1 MRYAIVSDIHANI
14 RAWEA
19 VLADIRTQG
28 VDVIVCLGDV
38 VGYGPKPAE
47 VLEAVRSVTDHFVL
61 GNHDAAAVG
70 MMDYSIFNDHARQ
83 AIEWTIT
90 ELSSDAKQ
98 FLSSVPLAIEAG
110 ELLFVHAEIA
120 EPGRFDYI
128 DSVEIAKENFA
139 ASRHFATFVGHTHL
153 PKMFELSADGSVQEL
168 LDTTCGLDA
177 EKRYIINVGSVGEP
191 RNPDDLSSRYAVYD
205 VEKREIDF
213 RHVEFDIVAYRRDL
227 DATTLDLR
235 PYFLRVYEQVFEGR
249 KAVVS
254 SGGSLVDMQVS
265 HDSAALVDLKQVSTI
280 VQLSN
285 SGTMLASAKP
295 ARTPLYALGTAAIL
309 IIASLIFWVTKENPP
324 SPSQND
330 RPVVSKKKESL
341 SKEKPKKEPE
351 EKERREV
358 IDPKIAI
365 SKLPAK
371 QAPPKAKPN
380 PPDPEPIPTEPEK
393 EGIQSDLEPVVEV
406 NEKKAKSTWWR
417 MNKEAAESSLV
428 DNSGQIKLGLVRP
441 GKATRA
447 IAPDPVPL
455 NQAANDSAL
464 ILGIWQEEKADGIF
478 SLNTESSYTFEGWF
492 IADKLR
498 RPIFLLGTRTGE
510 GEDNQG
516 WHIDLRPPARGKK
529 EEQMAFFYDSGTQRV
544 QALAEAVKVADKKPH
559 HFAITW
565 NHEFSNDEGEM
576 ALFLDGTKVAAAS
589 VAHSNIPGEQTNPL
603 RIGSLGNKTPIALD
617 EIRFTRKALQPH
629 EFLLKTAIVGA
640 TMVKG
645 NSSNRDSWSIPT
657 NWERGQV
664 PSPNENVIISE
675 GLTAQVE
682 NSPPEPYSGS
692 LILRKNSQLILW
704 GSSNLNT
711 LPKAPGGIIM
721 HENSRL
727 ILSTAEEVNF
737 GPIELIENA
746 SVYGG
751 ASTNG
756 QGGIRKFNGAIKG
769 GGKLILNGVNRNQFR
784 LETANTFSGGLM
796 AHSTQNEP
804 FYIVAAADASFGT
817 GDVHLKENSS
827 LIIEANLNDTIAN
840 TAALSLEGA
849 GSLRINGGG
858 ADPNKLYKLL
868 LQSDET
874 VAGFFI
880 DGVDQG
886 EGLFSGETHPA
897 ITGPGKLTV
906 KRPDDS

>member
-1 MRYAIVSDIHANI
+1 
-14 RAWEA
+14 
-19 VLADIRTQG
+19 
-28 VDVIVCLGDV
+28 
-38 VGYGPKPAE
+38 
-47 VLEAVRSVTDHFVL
+47 
-61 GNHDAAAVG
+61 
-70 MMDYSIFNDHARQ
+70 
-83 AIEWTIT
+83 
-90 ELSSDAKQ
+90 
-98 FLSSVPLAIEAG
+98 
-110 ELLFVHAEIA
+110 
-120 EPGRFDYI
+120 
-128 DSVEIAKENFA
+128 
-139 ASRHFATFVGHTHL
+139 
-153 PKMFELSADGSVQEL
+153 
-168 LDTTCGLDA
+168 
-177 EKRYIINVGSVGEP
+177 
-191 RNPDDLSSRYAVYD
+191 
-205 VEKREIDF
+205 
-213 RHVEFDIVAYRRDL
+213 
-227 DATTLDLR
+227 
-235 PYFLRVYEQVFEGR
+235 
-249 KAVVS
+249 
-254 SGGSLVDMQVS
+254 
-265 HDSAALVDLKQVSTI
+265 
-280 VQLSN
+280 
-285 SGTMLASAKP
+285 
-295 ARTPLYALGTAAIL
+295 
-309 IIASLIFWVTKENPP
+309 
-324 SPSQND
+324 
-330 RPVVSKKKESL
+330 
-341 SKEKPKKEPE
+341 
-351 EKERREV
+351 
-358 IDPKIAI
+358 
-365 SKLPAK
+365 
-371 QAPPKAKPN
+371 
-380 PPDPEPIPTEPEK
+380 
-393 EGIQSDLEPVVEV
+393 
-406 NEKKAKSTWWR
+406 
-417 MNKEAAESSLV
+417 
-428 DNSGQIKLGLVRP
+428 
-441 GKATRA
+441 
-447 IAPDPVPL
+447 
-455 NQAANDSAL
+455 
-464 ILGIWQEEKADGIF
+464 
-478 SLNTESSYTFEGWF
+478 
-492 IADKLR
+492 
-498 RPIFLLGTRTGE
+498 
-510 GEDNQG
+510 
-516 WHIDLRPPARGKK
+516 
-529 EEQMAFFYDSGTQRV
+529 MAFFYDSGTQRV

-629 EFLLKTAIVGA
+629 EFLLKTAILGA

-711 LPKAPGGIIM
+711 LPKAPGIITM
-721 HENSRL
+721 HENSCL

-746 SVYGG
+746 RVYGG

-840 TAALSLEGA
+840 TAALSLEGV
-849 GSLRINGGG
+849 GSLRVNGGG

-906 KRPDDS
+906 KRPDDN

>member
-14 RAWEA
+14 QAWEA
-19 VLADIRTQG
+19 VLADIRSQG

-90 ELSSDAKQ
+90 ELSFDAKH

-128 DSVEIAKENFA
+128 DNSEIAKENFA
-139 ASRHFATFVGHTHL
+139 ANEHFATFVGHTHL
-153 PKMFELSADGSVQEL
+153 PKMFELSANGSVQEL
-168 LDTTCGLDA
+168 FDTSCGLDA

-213 RHVEFDIVAYRRDL
+213 RYVEFDIVAYRRDL
-227 DATTLDLR
+227 DSTTLALR

-285 SGTMLASAKP
+285 TGTMLASAQP
-295 ARTPLYALGTAAIL
+295 SRTPLYALGTAAIL
-309 IIASLIFWVTKENPP
+309 IIASLIFWVTRENHP

-330 RPVVSKKKESL
+330 KTVVTNKNEQPSKEEPKKKDL
-341 SKEKPKKEPE
+341 
-351 EKERREV
+351 REV
-358 IDPKIAI
+358 IDPRIAI
-365 SKLPAK
+365 SKLPETQDPHK
-371 QAPPKAKPN
+371 EKPN
-380 PPDPEPIPTEPEK
+380 PKDPEPIPTKPEK
-393 EGIQSDLEPVVEV
+393 EVRQSDLEPLVEV
-406 NEKKAKSTWWR
+406 DEEKVKSTWWR

-428 DNSGQIKLGLVRP
+428 DTSGQIELLPLQP
-441 GKATRA
+441 GKGMPG

-455 NQAANDSAL
+455 NQVANDSAL
-464 ILGIWQEEKADGIF
+464 ILGIWQEEKVAGIF
-478 SLNTESSYTFEGWF
+478 ALNTESSYTFEGWF

-510 GEDNQG
+510 GEDNRG

-529 EEQMAFFYDSGTQRV
+529 EEQMAFFYDSGTHRV

-559 HFAITW
+559 HFAIIW
-565 NHEFSNDEGEM
+565 NHEVSNDVGEM
-576 ALFLDGTKVAAAS
+576 ALYLDGTKVAAAS
-589 VAHSNIPGEQTNPL
+589 VAHSNIPGEQINPL
-603 RIGSLGNKTPIALD
+603 RIGSRGNKTPIALD
-617 EIRFTRKALQPH
+617 ELRFTRKALQPH
-629 EFLLKTAIVGA
+629 EFLLKKVILGA
-640 TMVKG
+640 TMIKS
-645 NSSNRDSWSIPT
+645 NSSNRDSWNIPT
-657 NWERGQV
+657 NWESGQV
-664 PSPNENVIISE
+664 PGPNENVIISE
-675 GLTAQVE
+675 DLSAQVE
-682 NSPPEPYSGS
+682 KSPPEPYSGS
-692 LILRKNSQLILW
+692 LILRKNSRLILW
-704 GSSNLNT
+704 GSNDLNV
-711 LPKAPGGIIM
+711 LPKIPGSIMM
-721 HENSRL
+721 HENSSL
-727 ILSTAEEVNF
+727 ILRTVEKVNL
-737 GPIELIENA
+737 GPIELIEDA
-746 SVYGG
+746 SIYYGG

-756 QGGIRKFNGAIKG
+756 EGGILKFNGGIKG
-769 GGKLILNGVNRNQFR
+769 GGKLILDGANRSQFR
-784 LETANTFSGGLM
+784 LETANTFTGGLM
-796 AHSTQNEP
+796 AHSTQNEL
-804 FYIVAAADASFGT
+804 FYLVAAADSSLGT
-817 GDVHLKENSS
+817 GDVNLKENSS
-827 LIIEANLNDTIAN
+827 LLIEANLDDTIAN
-840 TAALSLEGA
+840 TATLSLEGA
-849 GSLRINGGG
+849 GSLETNSEGE
-858 ADPNKLYKLL
+858 DPSKLYKLFL
-868 LQSDET
+868 KSDET

-886 EGLFSGETHPA
+886 EGIFSGETHPA
-897 ITGPGKLTV
+897 ITGSGRLTV
-906 KRPDDS
+906 KRSDDN

>member
-1 MRYAIVSDIHANI
+1 
-14 RAWEA
+14 
-19 VLADIRTQG
+19 
-28 VDVIVCLGDV
+28 
-38 VGYGPKPAE
+38 
-47 VLEAVRSVTDHFVL
+47 
-61 GNHDAAAVG
+61 
-70 MMDYSIFNDHARQ
+70 
-83 AIEWTIT
+83 
-90 ELSSDAKQ
+90 
-98 FLSSVPLAIEAG
+98 
-110 ELLFVHAEIA
+110 
-120 EPGRFDYI
+120 
-128 DSVEIAKENFA
+128 
-139 ASRHFATFVGHTHL
+139 
-153 PKMFELSADGSVQEL
+153 

-227 DATTLDLR
+227 DATSLALR

-265 HDSAALVDLKQVSTI
+265 HDSAALVDLKKVSTI
-280 VQLSN
+280 VRLSN
-285 SGTMLASAKP
+285 SGTMLASAQP
-295 ARTPLYALGTAAIL
+295 SRTPLYAMGTAAIL
-309 IIASLIFWVTKENPP
+309 TIALLIFWVTKEDSP
-324 SPSQND
+324 SPLQNSKTVFTKKNEL
-330 RPVVSKKKESL
+330 PTKKEPKKKEL
-341 SKEKPKKEPE
+341 
-351 EKERREV
+351 REG
-358 IDPKIAI
+358 INPQIAI
-365 SKLPAK
+365 SKLPEK
-371 QAPPKAKPN
+371 QTSSEEKPD
-380 PPDPEPIPTEPEK
+380 PQDPEPFPTKPNKEVIPT
-393 EGIQSDLEPVVEV
+393 DLESVVEV
-406 NEKKAKSTWWR
+406 NEKKVKSTWWR

-428 DNSGQIKLGLVRP
+428 DNSGQIKLLLVRP
-441 GKATRA
+441 GKGTRA

-464 ILGIWQEEKADGIF
+464 ILGIWQEEKVDGIF
-478 SLNTESSYTFEGWF
+478 ALNTESSYTFEGWF

-510 GEDNQG
+510 GEDNRG

-529 EEQMAFFYDSGTQRV
+529 EDQMAFFYDSGTQRV
-544 QALAEAVKVADKKPH
+544 QALAEEVKVADKKPH

-589 VAHSNIPGEQTNPL
+589 IAHSNIPGEQINPL

-617 EIRFTRKALQPH
+617 EIRFTPKALQPH
-629 EFLLKTAIVGA
+629 EFLLKTAILGA

-657 NWERGQV
+657 NWERGQI

-682 NSPPEPYSGS
+682 NSPPAPYSGS

-721 HENSRL
+721 HENSCL
-727 ILSTAEEVNF
+727 ILSTAKEVNF
-737 GPIELIENA
+737 GPIELLENA

-751 ASTNG
+751 VSTNG
-756 QGGIRKFNGAIKG
+756 QDGIRKFNGVIKG
-769 GGKLILNGVNRNQFR
+769 GGKLIINGVNRNQFR

-840 TAALSLEGA
+840 TAALSLEGV

-858 ADPNKLYKLL
+858 ADPTKLYKLF

-886 EGLFSGETHPA
+886 EGIFSGETHTA
-897 ITGPGKLTV
+897 IAGPGKLTV
-906 KRPDDS
+906 KRPDDN

>member
-1 MRYAIVSDIHANI
+1 
-14 RAWEA
+14 
-19 VLADIRTQG
+19 
-28 VDVIVCLGDV
+28 
-38 VGYGPKPAE
+38 
-47 VLEAVRSVTDHFVL
+47 
-61 GNHDAAAVG
+61 
-70 MMDYSIFNDHARQ
+70 
-83 AIEWTIT
+83 
-90 ELSSDAKQ
+90 
-98 FLSSVPLAIEAG
+98 
-110 ELLFVHAEIA
+110 
-120 EPGRFDYI
+120 
-128 DSVEIAKENFA
+128 
-139 ASRHFATFVGHTHL
+139 
-153 PKMFELSADGSVQEL
+153 MFELSADGSVQEL

-227 DATTLDLR
+227 DATNLDLR

-285 SGTMLASAKP
+285 SGTMLASAQP
-295 ARTPLYALGTAAIL
+295 SRTPLYALGTAAIL

-721 HENSRL
+721 HENSCL

-769 GGKLILNGVNRNQFR
+769 GGKLILNGVNR
-784 LETANTFSGGLM
+784 
-796 AHSTQNEP
+796 
-804 FYIVAAADASFGT
+804 
-817 GDVHLKENSS
+817 
-827 LIIEANLNDTIAN
+827 
-840 TAALSLEGA
+840 
-849 GSLRINGGG
+849 
-858 ADPNKLYKLL
+858 
-868 LQSDET
+868 
-874 VAGFFI
+874 
-880 DGVDQG
+880 
-886 EGLFSGETHPA
+886 
-897 ITGPGKLTV
+897 
-906 KRPDDS
+906 

>member
-19 VLADIRTQG
+19 VLADIRSQR

-90 ELSSDAKQ
+90 ELSPDAKQ

-128 DSVEIAKENFA
+128 DNVEIAKENFA
-139 ASRHFATFVGHTHL
+139 ANKHFATFVGHTHL
-153 PKMFELSADGSVQEL
+153 PKMFELSADGSAQEL

-191 RNPDDLSSRYAVYD
+191 RNSDDLSSRYAVYD

-227 DATTLDLR
+227 DATTLALR

-265 HDSAALVDLKQVSTI
+265 HDSAALVDLRQVSTI

-285 SGTMLASAKP
+285 SGTMLASAQP
-295 ARTPLYALGTAAIL
+295 SRTPLYALGTAAIL
-309 IIASLIFWVTKENPP
+309 IIASLIFWVTKENHP
-324 SPSQND
+324 SPSQSD
-330 RPVVSKKKESL
+330 KTVVIKKNESLTEKEPRKGPKKKEL
-341 SKEKPKKEPE
+341 
-351 EKERREV
+351 REV
-358 IDPKIAI
+358 IDPRIAI
-365 SKLPAK
+365 SKLPEK
-371 QAPPKAKPN
+371 QDPPKEKPN
-380 PPDPEPIPTEPEK
+380 PQDPEPIPTKPEK
-393 EGIQSDLEPVVEV
+393 EVMQTVLEPVVEV
-406 NEKKAKSTWWR
+406 NEKKVKSTWWR

-428 DNSGQIKLGLVRP
+428 DNSGQIKLRLVRP
-441 GKATRA
+441 GKGTRA

-464 ILGIWQEEKADGIF
+464 ILGIWEEEKINGIF
-478 SLNTESSYTFEGWF
+478 ALDTESSYTFEGWF

-510 GEDNQG
+510 GEDNRG

-529 EEQMAFFYDSGTQRV
+529 EEQMAFFYDSGTQRI

-565 NHEFSNDEGEM
+565 NHEFSNGEGEM

-629 EFLLKTAIVGA
+629 EFLLKTAILGA

-721 HENSRL
+721 HENSCL

-737 GPIELIENA
+737 GPIELIEDA

-756 QGGIRKFNGAIKG
+756 HDGIRKFNGAIKG
-769 GGKLILNGVNRNQFR
+769 SGKLIFNGVNRNQFR
-784 LETANTFSGGLM
+784 LENANTFSGGLM

-840 TAALSLEGA
+840 TAALSLEGV
-849 GSLRINGGG
+849 GSLRVNGGG

-897 ITGPGKLTV
+897 ITGPGKLIV
-906 KRPDDS
+906 KRPDDN

>member
-1 MRYAIVSDIHANI
+1 
-14 RAWEA
+14 
-19 VLADIRTQG
+19 
-28 VDVIVCLGDV
+28 
-38 VGYGPKPAE
+38 
-47 VLEAVRSVTDHFVL
+47 
-61 GNHDAAAVG
+61 
-70 MMDYSIFNDHARQ
+70 
-83 AIEWTIT
+83 
-90 ELSSDAKQ
+90 
-98 FLSSVPLAIEAG
+98 
-110 ELLFVHAEIA
+110 
-120 EPGRFDYI
+120 
-128 DSVEIAKENFA
+128 
-139 ASRHFATFVGHTHL
+139 
-153 PKMFELSADGSVQEL
+153 MFELSADGSIQEL

-227 DATTLDLR
+227 DATSLALR

-254 SGGSLVDMQVS
+254 SGGSLVDMEVS

-280 VQLSN
+280 VRLSN
-285 SGTMLASAKP
+285 SGTMLASAQP
-295 ARTPLYALGTAAIL
+295 SRTPLYVLGTAAIL
-309 IIASLIFWVTKENPP
+309 TIASLIFWVTKENHP
-324 SPSQND
+324 SPLQND
-330 RPVVSKKKESL
+330 KTVVTKKNESPTKKEPRKGPKKKEL
-341 SKEKPKKEPE
+341 
-351 EKERREV
+351 REV
-358 IDPKIAI
+358 IDPRMAI
-365 SKLPAK
+365 SKLPEK
-371 QAPPKAKPN
+371 QAPSEEKPD
-380 PPDPEPIPTEPEK
+380 PQDPEPFPTKPEK
-393 EGIQSDLEPVVEV
+393 EVMPTDLEPVVEV
-406 NEKKAKSTWWR
+406 NEKKVKSTWWR

-428 DNSGQIKLGLVRP
+428 DNSGQIKLLLVRP
-441 GKATRA
+441 GKGTRA

-464 ILGIWQEEKADGIF
+464 ILGIWQEE
-478 SLNTESSYTFEGWF
+478 
-492 IADKLR
+492 
-498 RPIFLLGTRTGE
+498 
-510 GEDNQG
+510 
-516 WHIDLRPPARGKK
+516 
-529 EEQMAFFYDSGTQRV
+529 
-544 QALAEAVKVADKKPH
+544 KVADKKPH

-629 EFLLKTAIVGA
+629 EFLLKTAILGA

-645 NSSNRDSWSIPT
+645 NSLNRDSWSIPS

-664 PSPNENVIISE
+664 PSPNENVIIGE

-682 NSPPEPYSGS
+682 DSPPEPYSRS
-692 LILRKNSQLILW
+692 LILRKNSKLILW

-711 LPKAPGGIIM
+711 LPKSPGDIMM
-721 HENSRL
+721 HENSCL

-746 SVYGG
+746 SIYGG

-756 QGGIRKFNGAIKG
+756 QDGIRKFNGAIKG
-769 GGKLILNGVNRNQFR
+769 GGKLIINGVNRNQFR

-804 FYIVAAADASFGT
+804 FYLVAAADASFGS

-827 LIIEANLNDTIAN
+827 LIIEANLTDTIAN
-840 TAALSLEGA
+840 TAALSLEGV

-858 ADPNKLYKLL
+858 ADPNKLYKLF

-880 DGVDQG
+880 DGVDQD
-886 EGLFSGETHPA
+886 EGIFSGETHTA

-906 KRPDDS
+906 KRPDDN

>member
-1 MRYAIVSDIHANI
+1 
-14 RAWEA
+14 
-19 VLADIRTQG
+19 
-28 VDVIVCLGDV
+28 
-38 VGYGPKPAE
+38 
-47 VLEAVRSVTDHFVL
+47 
-61 GNHDAAAVG
+61 

-83 AIEWTIT
+83 AIEWSIT
-90 ELSSDAKQ
+90 ELSPDAKQ
-98 FLSSVPLAIEAG
+98 FLSAVPLAIEAG

-128 DSVEIAKENFA
+128 DNVEIAKENFA
-139 ASRHFATFVGHTHL
+139 ANKHFATFVGHTHL

-227 DATTLDLR
+227 DATSLALR

-280 VQLSN
+280 VRLSN
-285 SGTMLASAKP
+285 SGTMLASAQP
-295 ARTPLYALGTAAIL
+295 SRTPLYAMGTAAIL
-309 IIASLIFWVTKENPP
+309 IIALLIFWVTKEDSP
-324 SPSQND
+324 SPLQNSKTVFTKKNEL
-330 RPVVSKKKESL
+330 PTKKEPKKKEL
-341 SKEKPKKEPE
+341 
-351 EKERREV
+351 REV
-358 IDPKIAI
+358 IDPQMAI
-365 SKLPAK
+365 SKLPEK
-371 QAPPKAKPN
+371 QISSEERPDPQ
-380 PPDPEPIPTEPEK
+380 DPEPFPTKPKKEEIPT
-393 EGIQSDLEPVVEV
+393 DLESVVEV
-406 NEKKAKSTWWR
+406 NEKKVKSTWWR

-428 DNSGQIKLGLVRP
+428 DNSGQIKLLLVRP
-441 GKATRA
+441 GKGTRA

-464 ILGIWQEEKADGIF
+464 ILGIWQEEKVDGIF
-478 SLNTESSYTFEGWF
+478 ALNTESSYTFEGWF

-510 GEDNQG
+510 GEDNRG

-529 EEQMAFFYDSGTQRV
+529 EDQMAFFYDSGTQRV
-544 QALAEAVKVADKKPH
+544 QALAEEVKVADKEPH

-589 VAHSNIPGEQTNPL
+589 IAHSNISGEQTNPL

-617 EIRFTRKALQPH
+617 EIRFTPKALQPH
-629 EFLLKTAIVGA
+629 EFLLKTAILGA
-640 TMVKG
+640 TMVKS

-682 NSPPEPYSGS
+682 NSPPAPYSGS

-721 HENSRL
+721 HENSCL

-746 SVYGG
+746 SIYGG
-751 ASTNG
+751 TSTNG
-756 QGGIRKFNGAIKG
+756 QDGIRKFNGVIKG
-769 GGKLILNGVNRNQFR
+769 GGKLIINGVNRNQFR
-784 LETANTFSGGLM
+784 LETTNTFSGGLM

-840 TAALSLEGA
+840 TAALSLEGV

-858 ADPNKLYKLL
+858 ADPNKLYKLF

-880 DGVDQG
+880 NGVDQG
-886 EGLFSGETHPA
+886 DGIFSGETHTA
-897 ITGPGKLTV
+897 IAGPGKLTV
-906 KRPDDS
+906 KRPDDN

>member
-139 ASRHFATFVGHTHL
+139 ASKHFATFVGHTHL

-249 KAVVS
+249 KAVLS

-285 SGTMLASAKP
+285 SGTMLASAQP
-295 ARTPLYALGTAAIL
+295 SRTPLYALGTAAIL

-330 RPVVSKKKESL
+330 RPVVSKKNESL
-341 SKEKPKKEPE
+341 SKEEPKKEPE

-371 QAPPKAKPN
+371 QAPPKAMPN

-393 EGIQSDLEPVVEV
+393 EGIQSDLEPVVKV
-406 NEKKAKSTWWR
+406 NEEKAKSTWWR

-617 EIRFTRKALQPH
+617 ELRFTRKALQPH
-629 EFLLKTAIVGA
+629 EFLLKTTIVGA

-645 NSSNRDSWSIPT
+645 NSSNRDSWSIPA

-682 NSPPEPYSGS
+682 NSPPEPSSGS

-711 LPKAPGGIIM
+711 LPRAPGGIIM
-721 HENSRL
+721 HENSCL
-727 ILSTAEEVNF
+727 ILSTADEVNF

-840 TAALSLEGA
+840 TAALSLEGV

-906 KRPDDS
+906 KRPNDN

>member
-19 VLADIRTQG
+19 VRADIRTQG

-139 ASRHFATFVGHTHL
+139 ASKHFATFVGHTHL

-227 DATTLDLR
+227 DATNLDLR

-285 SGTMLASAKP
+285 SGTMLASAQP
-295 ARTPLYALGTAAIL
+295 SRTPLYALGTAAIL

-721 HENSRL
+721 HENSCL

-840 TAALSLEGA
+840 TAALSLEGV

-868 LQSDET
+868 LKSDET

-906 KRPDDS
+906 KRPDDN

>member
-1 MRYAIVSDIHANI
+1 
-14 RAWEA
+14 
-19 VLADIRTQG
+19 
-28 VDVIVCLGDV
+28 
-38 VGYGPKPAE
+38 
-47 VLEAVRSVTDHFVL
+47 
-61 GNHDAAAVG
+61 
-70 MMDYSIFNDHARQ
+70 
-83 AIEWTIT
+83 
-90 ELSSDAKQ
+90 
-98 FLSSVPLAIEAG
+98 
-110 ELLFVHAEIA
+110 
-120 EPGRFDYI
+120 
-128 DSVEIAKENFA
+128 
-139 ASRHFATFVGHTHL
+139 
-153 PKMFELSADGSVQEL
+153 

-227 DATTLDLR
+227 DATSLALR

-280 VQLSN
+280 VRLSN
-285 SGTMLASAKP
+285 SGTMLASAQP
-295 ARTPLYALGTAAIL
+295 SRTPLYAMGTAAIL
-309 IIASLIFWVTKENPP
+309 TIALLIFWVTKEDSP
-324 SPSQND
+324 SPLQNSKTVFTKKNEL
-330 RPVVSKKKESL
+330 PTKKEPKKKEL
-341 SKEKPKKEPE
+341 
-351 EKERREV
+351 REG
-358 IDPKIAI
+358 IDPQIAI
-365 SKLPAK
+365 SKLPEK
-371 QAPPKAKPN
+371 QTSSEEKPD
-380 PPDPEPIPTEPEK
+380 PQDPEPFPTKPKKEVIPT
-393 EGIQSDLEPVVEV
+393 DLESVVEV
-406 NEKKAKSTWWR
+406 NEKKVKSTWWR
-417 MNKEAAESSLV
+417 MNEEAAESSLV
-428 DNSGQIKLGLVRP
+428 DNSGQIKLLLVRP
-441 GKATRA
+441 GKGTRA

-464 ILGIWQEEKADGIF
+464 ILGIWQEEKVDGIF
-478 SLNTESSYTFEGWF
+478 ALNTESSYTFEGWF

-510 GEDNQG
+510 GEDNRG

-529 EEQMAFFYDSGTQRV
+529 EDQMAFFYDSGTQRV
-544 QALAEAVKVADKKPH
+544 QALAEEVKVADKKPH

-589 VAHSNIPGEQTNPL
+589 IAHSNIPGEQINPL

-629 EFLLKTAIVGA
+629 EFLLKTAILGA

-657 NWERGQV
+657 NWERGQI

-675 GLTAQVE
+675 DLTAQVE
-682 NSPPEPYSGS
+682 NSPPAPYSGS

-721 HENSRL
+721 HENSCL

-746 SVYGG
+746 SIYGG
-751 ASTNG
+751 TSTNG
-756 QGGIRKFNGAIKG
+756 QDGIRKFNGVIKG
-769 GGKLILNGVNRNQFR
+769 GGKLIINGVNRNQFR
-784 LETANTFSGGLM
+784 LETTNTFSGGLM

-840 TAALSLEGA
+840 TAALSLEGV

-858 ADPNKLYKLL
+858 ADPNKLYKLF

-880 DGVDQG
+880 NGVDQG
-886 EGLFSGETHPA
+886 DGIFSGETHTA
-897 ITGPGKLTV
+897 IAGPGKLTV
-906 KRPDDS
+906 KRPDDN